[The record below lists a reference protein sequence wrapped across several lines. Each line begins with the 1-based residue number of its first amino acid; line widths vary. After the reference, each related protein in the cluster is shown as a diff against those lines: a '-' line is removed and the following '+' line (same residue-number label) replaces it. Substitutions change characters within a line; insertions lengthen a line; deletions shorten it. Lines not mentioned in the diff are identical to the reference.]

1 MSYTR
6 LQPTLGDRI
15 LDFLGGIFSFG
26 VGDGPTQNS
35 IKLFNLPA
43 IGIPLYIHKLW
54 ILFII
59 LSCLLSLHHALS
71 IENFLVAFIVF
82 GPVLFL
88 TVLVHEIGHCL
99 MAKYLGGNADMI
111 LLWPLGGIAYIS
123 FFGESEPWKDAL
135 VAIAGPLTHFPQFFI
150 WISFFYFI
158 NGNIMGDIG
167 AHHSNWTRDISYICY
182 CGTIMQ
188 IALFSWNLIPAYPL
202 DGGRLLA
209 AFLGAMKTPT
219 RTAYRVSAIV
229 GAVSIV
235 LKILFVF
242 YTSQGPTIFF
252 VVVGIR
258 WNLTLLRI
266 AVSL

>member
-1 MSYTR
+1 M
-6 LQPTLGDRI
+6 GDRI

-229 GAVSIV
+229 GAVSTV
-235 LKILFVF
+235 YNFCLYSMPHEDILF
-242 YTSQGPTIFF
+242 S
-252 VVVGIR
+252 
-258 WNLTLLRI
+258 LL
-266 AVSL
+266 S